1 MKRLNITNG
10 FERMSDPELETR
22 AYQIIA
28 AMTANPNF
36 PAPEPAVP
44 AMNALA
50 ASFFNALSECKD
62 GDRLKIAAKN
72 QVRDTLIDA
81 LHQLAAYV
89 LFASNGDEVIAKS
102 SSFSIGK
109 TPSSVPPVTKP
120 ENFRIDNGSNPGE
133 LIGKVNRDKKA
144 ILYMFQYCTDAMLAA
159 GNWQSVPSSKT
170 TCILPNLQPG
180 TKYNCRVAAI
190 GAKDQI
196 MYGDIITRIVA

>member
-10 FERMSDPELETR
+10 FDRMNDPELETR

-28 AMTANPNF
+28 AITANPNF
-36 PAPEPAVP
+36 PAPEPTVP

-81 LHQLAAYV
+81 LHRWAAYV
-89 LFASNGDEVIAKS
+89 LFESNGDEVKAKS
-102 SSFSIGK
+102 SSFNIGK
-109 TPSSVPPVTKP
+109 PSSSAPPIVKP

-133 LIGKVNRDKKA
+133 LIGRVNRDKA
-144 ILYMFQYCTDAMLAA
+144 VILYMFQYCTDAMLAIN
-159 GNWQSVPSSKT
+159 NWQSVPSSKT
-170 TCILPNLQPG
+170 TCVLPNLQAG
-180 TKYNCRVAAI
+180 VKYHCRVVAI
-190 GAKDQI
+190 GVREQM